1 MRNWR
6 RLARWTY
13 GLVALGDKHCRVCA
27 GRLPHRHAGPGHVPL
42 VALTR
47 RRLCGHDISAIA
59 SDLIAR
65 RVWPISPIDIGV
77 EITRITNQLPTPE
90 DVERV
95 QRRVHVMRCS
105 RG

>member
-1 MRNWR
+1 MDLSHWV
-6 RLARWTY
+6 TSI
-13 GLVALGDKHCRVCA
+13 VAFVRA
-27 GRLPHRHAGPGHVPL
+27 GYPTGMPAPGHVPL

-65 RVWPISPIDIGV
+65 RVWPTNPIDIGV

-95 QRRVHVMRCS
+95 QRRVHAMLARVATSEFSALMLI
-105 RG
+105 

>member
-1 MRNWR
+1 MDLSHWV
-6 RLARWTY
+6 TSI
-13 GLVALGDKHCRVCA
+13 VAFVRA
-27 GRLPHRHAGPGHVPL
+27 GYPTGMPAPGHVPL

-47 RRLCGHDISAIA
+47 RRLCAHDISAIA

-77 EITRITNQLPTPE
+77 EITRITNQLPTPD

-95 QRRVHVMRCS
+95 QRRVRVIRCS